1 MPRLLLL
8 AFFLLACSVQSAAA
22 PLTGRDVAR
31 LADQADSS
39 RDARKVMLMVI
50 NRDGSQLTR
59 KMEMYT
65 KKFPPDERS
74 LIRFEAPPDIRD
86 TSYLTWS
93 WDDPGRE
100 DDMWVF
106 LSSENLVRRISGG
119 GKTGS
124 FMRSDLANE
133 DIEKRAV
140 TDDAQAL
147 LREESVEGAP
157 CWVVEYIPE
166 KSGDSGYAKRVAWI
180 RQDIRLPV
188 RIDYHDK
195 RGELLKTALY
205 GGFSQIDDIWTYT
218 RMRIDT
224 PRRGSHTLI
233 QITDVTYN
241 TGLPDSFFEQSNLRR

>member
-1 MPRLLLL
+1 MPRFLLL
-8 AFFLLACSVQSAAA
+8 AFILLACPAPGAAA
-22 PLTGRDVAR
+22 TLTGREVAR

-39 RDARKVMLMVI
+39 RDARKTMLMVI

-59 KMEMYT
+59 KMEMFT

-140 TDDAQAL
+140 ADDAQTL
-147 LREESVEGAP
+147 LREETVENVP

-166 KSGDSGYAKRVAWI
+166 RAGDSGYAKRVAWI
-180 RQDIRLPV
+180 RQDIHLPV

-205 GGFSQIDDIWTYT
+205 GGFSQIDGIWTYT

-224 PRRGSHTLI
+224 PRRGSQTLI

-241 TGLPDSFFEQSNLRR
+241 SGLPDSFFEQSNLTR